1 MPNNNFSYSQLA
13 SVFDPQKDCY
23 YTDNF
28 FLFLLQIGVFFSGLF
43 HTLSVFLFRKILKI
57 FYVLFFGIFFV
68 ILIIIVCH
76 LYIYK
81 KKFSSVINFIV
92 WVFMNHLR
100 SLKINLIRFKS
111 LKNFLNCIKYI
122 FVFKK
127 CFKQF

>member
-57 FYVLFFGIFFV
+57 FYVLFFGIFLCDFDNNCLSF
-68 ILIIIVCH
+68 I
-76 LYIYK
+76 YIQK
-81 KKFSSVINFIV
+81 KISSVINFIV